1 MSDDDK
7 QPDAAAGA
15 PDAPETT
22 GDGAV
27 QNDAAQNGAA
37 HETPDAAPAG
47 ASPLPVPG
55 VSYTP
60 SRKDRLRPAELIGF
74 AAILAF
80 FVGLVSLIA
89 TREFVLAGV
98 AFGVVFILSLIVL
111 AMFSLSFKP
120 GTDEVRDLREQNR
133 EH

>member
-7 QPDAAAGA
+7 QPDAAGG
-15 PDAPETT
+15 APETPET
-22 GDGAV
+22 EGVGTV
-27 QNDAAQNGAA
+27 QNGRTRDAV
-37 HETPDAAPAG
+37 PPV

-80 FVGLVSLIA
+80 FVGLVTLIA
-89 TREFVLAGV
+89 TREFVLSGV

-120 GTDEVRDLREQNR
+120 GTDEVRDLKEQNR

>member
-1 MSDDDK
+1 M
-7 QPDAAAGA
+7 
-15 PDAPETT
+15 
-22 GDGAV
+22 
-27 QNDAAQNGAA
+27 
-37 HETPDAAPAG
+37 
-47 ASPLPVPG
+47 
-55 VSYTP
+55 SYTP

>member
-7 QPDAAAGA
+7 QPDAAGGA
-15 PDAPETT
+15 PDAPETE
-22 GDGAV
+22 GDST
-27 QNDAAQNGAA
+27 AQNNTA
-37 HETPDAAPAG
+37 HDPAQAAPA

-74 AAILAF
+74 AAILAL
-80 FVGLVSLIA
+80 FVGLVTLIA
-89 TREFVLAGV
+89 TREFVLSGV